1 MKGSRS
7 IVFIGDSLTEYFDWQ
22 RRFAQFNVINLGIS
36 GETVEGLLARL
47 DRIISSIEN
56 PDYIFIM
63 TGINNIAMED
73 FDILES
79 YKKIVSELSS
89 KFKDA
94 VIVVQSIL
102 PVNLHWIDIGVIKA
116 INRKL
121 KDIAYEFNA
130 EYLDVFSFFVN
141 AHGRAEDSYLLDDGV
156 HLSDAGYDAWAKE
169 VEGFLNYC
177 CKRISSSLSNSS
189 SE

>member
-1 MKGSRS
+1 MKGSKR
-7 IVFIGDSLTEYFDWQ
+7 IAFIGDSLTEYFDWQ
-22 RRFAQFNVINLGIS
+22 SRFPKYDVMNLGIA
-36 GETVEGLLARL
+36 GETVEGLLGRI
-47 DRIISSIEN
+47 DRIISSIRN
-56 PDYIFIM
+56 PDCIFIM

-79 YKKIVSELSS
+79 YKEIVSGLSS

-102 PVNLHWIDIGVIKA
+102 PVNLHWIDSGVIKA

-121 KDIAYEFNA
+121 KEIADEFNA
-130 EYLDVFSFFVN
+130 GYLDVFSFFVN
-141 AHGRAEDSYLLDDGV
+141 AHGRPEDNYLLDDGV
-156 HLSDAGYDAWAKE
+156 HLSDKGYDAWAKE

>member
-1 MKGSRS
+1 MKGSKR
-7 IVFIGDSLTEYFDWQ
+7 IAFIGDSLTEYFDWQ
-22 RRFAQFNVINLGIS
+22 SRFPEYDVMNLGIA
-36 GETVEGLLARL
+36 GETVEGLLGRI
-47 DRIISSIEN
+47 DRIISSIKN
-56 PDYIFIM
+56 PDCIFIM

-73 FDILES
+73 FDIFES

-102 PVNLHWIDIGVIKA
+102 PVNLHWIDSGVIKA

-121 KDIAYEFNA
+121 KDIADEFNA

-141 AHGRAEDSYLLDDGV
+141 AHGRMEDGYLLDDGV
-156 HLSDAGYDAWAKE
+156 HLSNAGYDVWAKV
-169 VEGFLNYC
+169 VEGFL
-177 CKRISSSLSNSS
+177 KD
-189 SE
+189 